1 MRALC
6 QPHGGIS
13 VLDPNYTAPSSGMG
27 FQTLRAKSP
36 WRPASGE
43 SQYLE
48 GVLVDGL
55 YVEGFQAP
63 ACRCRCATPRRGKE
77 TVRYRVG
84 PGGGGGG
91 APAGGG
97 GMLEG
102 AFAVLVQR

>member
-1 MRALC
+1 VRALC
-6 QPHGGIS
+6 QPHGGTS

-48 GVLVDGL
+48 GGGL
-55 YVEGFQAP
+55 E
-63 ACRCRCATPRRGKE
+63 
-77 TVRYRVG
+77 RYRVG
-84 PGGGGGG
+84 PAGGGGGG

-97 GMLEG
+97 GTLEG